1 MCLRKLSLSLAA
13 LAFLLLTATATA
25 QRRPH
30 EGKITNVDATS
41 RTLAVQGEKG
51 DTYTLY
57 WDDTTKWKNNL
68 TAQELTAGDS
78 IHFDV
83 VDKDGQ
89 MWVTEIRRTH
99 KARS

>member
-1 MCLRKLSLSLAA
+1 MRKISLSLAA
-13 LAFLLLTATATA
+13 LAFLLTTAVATA

-30 EGKITNVDATS
+30 EGKITNVDATA
-41 RTLAVQGEKG
+41 RTLTVQGEKG

-57 WDDTTKWKNNL
+57 WDDTTRWKNNL
-68 TAQELTAGDS
+68 TAQELVAGDS

-89 MWVTEIRRTH
+89 MFVTEIRRTH
-99 KARS
+99 RAKD